1 MASFLSHLDLKN
13 GLCSI
18 FLIYIFCLNF
28 SIFRTKIQFYSVWER
43 VRELAVSL
51 FVYLKLPATHYYY
64 SALPFKQV
72 FQTYSNLH
80 FFSFLFSFFLFWK
93 NLLFHL
99 HLHFVTCL
107 EVSAELVGTSLLL
120 RNGKKKKKRYSTSIR
135 LSTIN
140 KYSISLYRVPY
151 YFFNCT
157 ISRSAVSRWWLT

>member
-1 MASFLSHLDLKN
+1 MVFAPF
-13 GLCSI
+13 

-51 FVYLKLPATHYYY
+51 FVYLKLPATHYYH

-80 FFSFLFSFFLFWK
+80 FFSFLFSFYCFEKTFFFIYIYISSLAWK
-93 NLLFHL
+93 FQQSWWEPV
-99 HLHFVTCL
+99 FYYET
-107 EVSAELVGTSLLL
+107 EK
-120 RNGKKKKKRYSTSIR
+120 RKKKKEKKRYSTSIR

-140 KYSISLYRVPY
+140 KY
-151 YFFNCT
+151 
-157 ISRSAVSRWWLT
+157 